1 MVTSQPGRLWRH
13 AQWVAGSCL
22 WLAKSTPK
30 SNMAPKM
37 MEEYGRTF
45 LGMVSQCKFE
55 NLASCGREVNFY
67 SRSWQLV
74 FLYPGIPL
82 YVKYPG
88 SSVLLTSHVRP
99 ASPHLKLPLEEC
111 SLQEIMRTMKMMV
124 GAWESLP
131 CRRHGH
137 GFQWMKR
144 RQSFQALATYDNLQA
159 FWLVI

>member
-22 WLAKSTPK
+22 WLENRPLKVTWPRK
-30 SNMAPKM
+30 WFRN
-37 MEEYGRTF
+37 MEELS
-45 LGMVSQCKFE
+45 LGWSLNVDLKI
-55 NLASCGREVNFY
+55 
-67 SRSWQLV
+67 SWQLV